1 SRNGRDMTPKGNRV
15 RALVYGDV
23 DLNIIDG
30 SAIWAQ
36 AMVQALHEAGVEVTF
51 VLKAP
56 VRTDRLVA
64 PLERLPGVTVRHLP
78 EDATSSLTVE
88 ASARLLTELDAAE
101 PYDLAVVRG

>member
-1 SRNGRDMTPKGNRV
+1 MRHFPDSAPGSASNGPDEHDMTETSTAKGNRV

-36 AMVQALHEAGVEVTF
+36 AMVQALREAGVEVTF

-64 PLERLPGVTVRHLP
+64 PLEKMPDVTVRRLP
-78 EDATSSLTVE
+78 EDAAL
-88 ASARLLTELDAAE
+88 
-101 PYDLAVVRG
+101 PGH